1 MLLIIS
7 GHQWSFVAQKNN
19 QTCARNACYS
29 EQIIVCSSHSVVFID
44 NKKSK
49 TYDQIYPLSINQR
62 QRGTQADSS
71 LQRLTEPRQRGQV
84 SKLNTSIPAQH
95 QQPAYSHLG
104 AICTNSTCQSMDLDL
119 SPGLILGPEGGPAIS
134 PEARPHH
141 GEKKKNSRAR

>member
-19 QTCARNACYS
+19 QACYS

-44 NKKSK
+44 NKKNK
-49 TYDQIYPLSINQR
+49 AYDQIYPLSINQR

-95 QQPAYSHLG
+95 QQPCLQSSWSNLHQLHLPINGPGPPPG
-104 AICTNSTCQSMDLDL
+104 AHSGARGWACHIPRGPS
-119 SPGLILGPEGGPAIS
+119 SPRGK
-134 PEARPHH
+134 
-141 GEKKKNSRAR
+141 KKKNSKAR